1 MFLNLRPKAVNW
13 MNRSDEVFELKNID
27 GVVADWAEERGLPA
41 HPSEAE
47 VSQLLEA
54 NRGSERACRL
64 AARRLLYISALF
76 LCPPARDS
84 HLSSPKIHKKM

>member
-1 MFLNLRPKAVNW
+1 MTMFLNLRPKAVNW

-54 NRGSERACRL
+54 NRGSERLAQNGL
-64 AARRLLYISALF
+64 AA
-76 LCPPARDS
+76 
-84 HLSSPKIHKKM
+84 